1 MNDVVLAIYSDRLF
15 MAAVGV
21 YVLAMVLH
29 AAEYATLRA
38 AHAPATEARPADTP
52 VTAVAAAAGPDERA
66 ARPGTPPGSD
76 PDDSAVGR
84 NLSDES
90 AARRR
95 RRSGPGPTGSAGRR

>member
-38 AHAPATEARPADTP
+38 ATRRRRSAPADTRSPSPPLP
-52 VTAVAAAAGPDERA
+52 VRRTSRVRERRRVRSDDVPLAGP
-66 ARPGTPPGSD
+66 
-76 PDDSAVGR
+76 
-84 NLSDES
+84 L
-90 AARRR
+90 RRECRWSR